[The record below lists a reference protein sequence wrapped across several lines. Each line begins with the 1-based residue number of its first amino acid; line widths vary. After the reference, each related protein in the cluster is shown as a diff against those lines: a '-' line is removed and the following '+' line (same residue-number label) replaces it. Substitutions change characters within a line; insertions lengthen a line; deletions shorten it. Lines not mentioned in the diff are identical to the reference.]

1 MSTIDIK
8 DFSTLSQ
15 LGLQDWLLIA
25 QSGGGAHGKM
35 QVQLLVDAVK
45 RLVSDG
51 KTVNLRNQGGRI
63 EWQHEGDNSWQEL
76 VPLETIKGSKGD
88 KGADGKTPKLVS
100 VNASAGESAGG
111 SITKSGDD
119 SQGNPEYRINLTLP
133 RGQRGDDGSDGKTPR
148 FEVGTISTLDP
159 SQSATATVRY
169 IGVHTDGS
177 PKYAIDMG
185 IPRGVAGSLG
195 QGDAKD
201 LSVTFSEAGARS
213 PLSSGAKLSVLF
225 GLIKR
230 WLTDLK
236 AVALSGR
243 FSDLVD
249 KPTTLQG
256 YGITDGAKSNHNHD
270 AVYAKTNHTHS
281 EYAQATHT
289 HLELERL
296 SGVNTVTTLTNLP
309 TSKRLI
315 LATLSTATNITLS
328 GALSVGQE
336 LIISV
341 NPTANIKQPIPTSG
355 GWVSLDGAEL
365 DIKSGKV
372 AEISILC
379 VRSSQYVVSS
389 KTTKQ

>member
-8 DFSTLSQ
+8 DFSVMSQ
-15 LGLQDWLLIA
+15 ASPQDWLLIA

-76 VPLETIKGSKGD
+76 VPIETIKGDKGD
-88 KGADGKTPKLVS
+88 EGADGKTPKLVS
-100 VNASAGESAGG
+100 VNATAGESASG

-119 SQGNPEYRINLTLP
+119 SQGNPEYSLDLTLP

-169 IGVHTDGS
+169 IGQHTDGS

-195 QGDAKD
+195 QGNAEN
-201 LSVTFSEAGARS
+201 LTVTFTEAKS
-213 PLSSGAKLSVLF
+213 KENINSGEKFSVLM
-225 GLIKR
+225 GKIKK
-230 WLTDLK
+230 WFSSLH
-236 AVALSGR
+236 ALAFSGK
-243 FSDLVD
+243 FSDISG

-256 YGITDGAKSNHNHD
+256 YGITDASPSDHNHD
-270 AVYAKTNHTHS
+270 SVYAVEGHTHD
-281 EYAQATHT
+281 YASTSHSHDDVYLKKSFYEGSNTVSSLSNLPIDKRVIKAV
-289 HLELERL
+289 LSSPSNLSL
-296 SGVNTVTTLTNLP
+296 SGTLDEWKSIHVVAKA
-309 TSKRLI
+309 TSEFSL
-315 LATLSTATNITLS
+315 
-328 GALSVGQE
+328 
-336 LIISV
+336 
-341 NPTANIKQPIPTSG
+341 PIPNSG
-355 GWVSLDGAEL
+355 GWKTNKEL
-365 DIKSGKV
+365 LSVKNGQIVELNIMYIHGTYIVLSN
-372 AEISILC
+372 IL
-379 VRSSQYVVSS
+379 
-389 KTTKQ
+389 

>member
-1 MSTIDIK
+1 MSTIDIN
-8 DFSTLSQ
+8 DFSVMSQ

-35 QVQLLVDAVK
+35 QVQLLVDAIK

-76 VPLETIKGSKGD
+76 VPIETIKGD

-100 VNASAGESAGG
+100 VNASAGDSASG

-119 SQGNPEYRINLTLP
+119 SQGNPEYSLDLTLP

-169 IGVHTDGS
+169 IGQHTDGS

-201 LSVTFSEAGARS
+201 LSVTFSEAEARS
-213 PLSSGAKLSVLF
+213 PLASGAKMSVLF
-225 GLIKR
+225 GLIER

-236 AVALSGR
+236 DVALSGR
-243 FSDLVD
+243 FADLVD

-256 YGITDGAKSNHNHD
+256 YGITDGAESTHNHD
-270 AVYAKTNHTHS
+270 GVYAETNHAHS

-289 HLELERL
+289 HSELERL
-296 SGVNTVTTLTNLP
+296 SGANTVTTLTNLP
-309 TSKRLI
+309 TNKRI
-315 LATLSTATNITLS
+315 IIANLSTATNITLS

-336 LIISV
+336 LIISI

-365 DIKSGKV
+365 DIKSGKT
-372 AEISILC
+372 AEINILC
-379 VRSSQYVVSS
+379 VESNKYVVSS
-389 KTTKQ
+389 KTSKQ